1 MIEIK
6 SIDFNGLEGA
16 IRAAYLGDYDLIDKF
31 HIQRYTEIEEAVNS
45 ELQIISNTSS
55 KVPANFWEVI
65 KDGESIGYFV
75 TLPNTLYSF
84 GINKN
89 HRTEETKVKIWGAIV
104 EIINGNFVCLLYPNN
119 VRAITWL
126 KKCGMVE
133 VPDVEPTAITLLYHK
148 N

>member
-65 KDGESIGYFV
+65 KDGE
-75 TLPNTLYSF
+75 
-84 GINKN
+84 
-89 HRTEETKVKIWGAIV
+89 
-104 EIINGNFVCLLYPNN
+104 
-119 VRAITWL
+119 
-126 KKCGMVE
+126 
-133 VPDVEPTAITLLYHK
+133 
-148 N
+148 